1 MSCLHTHFCFDPHF
15 HALTLFSSSG
25 PAEQEVLLWS
35 SGLQSYLEEIG
46 QCTVTDLWSSWS

>member
-15 HALTLFSSSG
+15 CALTLFSSSG
-25 PAEQEVLLWS
+25 SAEQEVLLWS

-46 QCTVTDLWSSWS
+46 QCIVTDLWSS